1 MFQKSGP
8 LAIGQVFWKKAP
20 FLIFVP
26 SQLGNRGFF
35 HGFIPAEFWR
45 CSTEKNPWKSSFP
58 KSIGWRWSFPTYQTW
73 PHDPP
78 SFVSRLGR
86 LPGSRLS
93 SSKLTSLNLNVRKVK
108 FWGEAPPKT
117 DRYKWG
123 DRLYHPYKLVFFH
136 PPVTHLVWPSFV
148 GYDSWHVHKLLGIW
162 GLGRKTATSFCWS
175 STCGLTSKKI
185 CWFLKIWLRLTLEEF
200 LQSFYL
206 TFKIQQN
213 TSVHTASHWIAERSE
228 MLLTNKIQLY

>member
-1 MFQKSGP
+1 MKKTWGYSIFTKKYLTAYLMFQKSGP

-136 PPVTHLVWPSFV
+136 PPSYPSCLAIFCGVWLMTCPQTFGDLGVGEENCDIFLLVKYLWFNIKKNMLILEDLIETNI
-148 GYDSWHVHKLLGIW
+148 GGI
-162 GLGRKTATSFCWS
+162 SP
-175 STCGLTSKKI
+175 I
-185 CWFLKIWLRLTLEEF
+185 FLSNF
-200 LQSFYL
+200 
-206 TFKIQQN
+206 
-213 TSVHTASHWIAERSE
+213 
-228 MLLTNKIQLY
+228 